1 MTMGL
6 FVASCGSGETA
17 TDASASPTEIPA
29 ANPTPPAA
37 PTNCSSN
44 IRAYEFGR
52 EMATMVKLGSASLS
66 SAISEFGKGLGVDPP
81 YSADNPCV
89 KCGYNDAMQGKES
102 PYNKDGRSW
111 NSF

>member
-1 MTMGL
+1 MGL
-6 FVASCGSGETA
+6 FVASCGRGETTA
-17 TDASASPTEIPA
+17 TDISASPAEIPA
-29 ANPTPPAA
+29 AKTTPAAA
-37 PTNCSSN
+37 PTNCTSDV
-44 IRAYEFGR
+44 RAYEFGR
-52 EMATMVKLGSASLS
+52 EMATMVELGSASLS
-66 SAISEFGKGLGVDPP
+66 SAISEFGIGLGIAPP